1 MPLIGAGFQGVIP
14 LIYWHTNAAPPIK
27 GISIFSRYEKH
38 KYRKRSDSC

>member
-27 GISIFSRYEKH
+27 GIFIFSRYEKV
-38 KYRKRSDSC
+38 C